1 VPFMGLLVSSL
12 SSRTRLTAADSL
24 PRAHSFR
31 ILVTSEQSGL
41 IETITDAVSIHS
53 IKKDAY
59 ARTAAD
65 GTQVFNS
72 FTLYDHYVEVS
83 SVPRPSRDSASS

>member
-1 VPFMGLLVSSL
+1 M
-12 SSRTRLTAADSL
+12 
-24 PRAHSFR
+24 
-31 ILVTSEQSGL
+31 LVTSESSGL

-65 GTQVFNS
+65 GTQVFES
-72 FTLYDHYVEVS
+72 FTLYDYYIDV
-83 SVPRPSRDSASS
+83 RPGFPV

>member
-1 VPFMGLLVSSL
+1 M
-12 SSRTRLTAADSL
+12 
-24 PRAHSFR
+24 
-31 ILVTSEQSGL
+31 LVTSEQSGL

-65 GTQVFNS
+65 GTRVFES
-72 FTLYDHYVEVS
+72 FTLYDYYIDVS
-83 SVPRPSRDSASS
+83 MTHSRCCMLL